1 MRVDSFHL
9 NIQTWQQFVSSHVND
24 SAFKSTFGSFSWEH
38 TEEAWAPGS
47 GPHFLDRVFERFCF
61 VLFCLVFLVHVLNL
75 QQAGPLSRGAP
86 ERPRWP
92 LTVSWNLSSSS
103 PGTPSESLLVTR
115 PPRSLTCISA
125 CVYLWPVGSVGVW
138 MLCNGWVCRRRR
150 KRTFCG
156 NFYLIHL

>member
-38 TEEAWAPGS
+38 TEGSLGSWFRSSLPGS
-47 GPHFLDRVFERFCF
+47 CVWK
-61 VLFCLVFLVHVLNL
+61 VLFCFVFLVHVLNL